1 MARRLQQLFTIG
13 YSGHTLDTFIEVLQ
27 TNNVSML
34 VDIRMTPISRKRG
47 FSKTALHR
55 ALEDAGIAYRHIR
68 TLGSP
73 SELRRDLHRAKDYSA
88 FFESFREYLQSQ
100 QDDISCAAQLVTT
113 QRVCLM
119 CVEQC
124 PDECHRSVVAEAI
137 ARSLPNHVIVE
148 HLPVPSKT
156 AVRTKAA
163 VSPTELP
170 LAGTTAGLVGRTNQ

>member
-1 MARRLQQLFTIG
+1 MARRAWHLYTIG
-13 YSGHTLDTFIEVLQ
+13 YSGHTVDTFIKALQ
-27 TNNVSML
+27 ANSVSVL
-34 VDIRMTPISRKRG
+34 VDVRMTPISRKKG

-73 SELRRDLHRAKDYSA
+73 SELRRDLKKAKDYTA
-88 FFESFREYLQSQ
+88 FFASFREYLQSQ
-100 QDDISCAAQLVTT
+100 AHDVSVAAELVAT

-137 ARSLPNHVIVE
+137 ADSLHDRVIVE
-148 HLPVPSKT
+148 HLPWPGTALVKT
-156 AVRTKAA
+156 KKAV
-163 VSPTELP
+163 
-170 LAGTTAGLVGRTNQ
+170 